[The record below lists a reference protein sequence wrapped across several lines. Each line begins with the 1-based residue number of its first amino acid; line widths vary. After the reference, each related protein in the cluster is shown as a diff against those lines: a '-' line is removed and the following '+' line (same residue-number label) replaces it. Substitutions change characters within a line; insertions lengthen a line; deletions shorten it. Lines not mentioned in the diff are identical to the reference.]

1 MRAAALF
8 PGAKNYPARNRP
20 VTRRDSGAASEAAL
34 GRLDQT
40 HQATRCARAMAVI
53 PASDKP
59 ANTALT
65 RTEPTAYHSKNTV
78 IATSTTE
85 MTLNAINTAMVVR
98 SFTPPTVLNVR
109 RVQFAQ
115 PPSVSGT
122 IVLQRSIL
130 VTDCKSSTKLS
141 LVSTAS
147 RRPCRSNQK
156 TRPRQPKQHV
166 VLFHR
171 RPIDWNWNAGAKLGR
186 AARCVNPIPQ
196 GKSCCLR
203 PEICC
208 FVPGGGLMALT
219 KINVFTHLGETFSQ

>member
-1 MRAAALF
+1 LRRKATLWQPQRPGSGNTADTGLVPRPVPPMRAAALF

-20 VTRRDSGAASEAAL
+20 VTRRDSGAASEADL

-59 ANTALT
+59 ANRRLT

-122 IVLQRSIL
+122 VVLRRSIL

-156 TRPRQPKQHV
+156 TRQPTAKTA
-166 VLFHR
+166 R
-171 RPIDWNWNAGAKLGR
+171 RPFSSQAYRLELERGR
-186 AARCVNPIPQ
+186 QARAR
-196 GKSCCLR
+196 GSMR
-203 PEICC
+203 
-208 FVPGGGLMALT
+208 
-219 KINVFTHLGETFSQ
+219 